1 MLKKLDK
8 ISYWIT
14 MGATINFAVMVIFT
28 AIFKAVV
35 NVWQV
40 GNNLLTISTN
50 LSVYSFF
57 MIGVAIYISTKINN
71 VLKEEKEKSRIKN
84 GELEKAS

>member
-14 MGATINFAVMVIFT
+14 MGATINFAVMVILT
-28 AIFKAVV
+28 VIFKVVV

-40 GNNLLTISTN
+40 GSNLLTISTN

-57 MIGVAIYISTKINN
+57 MIGVAIYVSTKINN
-71 VLKEEKEKSRIKN
+71 VLKEAKEKSKIKN
-84 GELEKAS
+84 GELKKAS

>member
-1 MLKKLDK
+1 MIKKLDK

-14 MGATINFAVMVIFT
+14 MGATINFAVMVILT

-40 GNNLLTISTN
+40 GSNLLTISTN

-71 VLKEEKEKSRIKN
+71 VLKEAREKSKIKN

>member
-14 MGATINFAVMVIFT
+14 MGATINFAVMVILT

-40 GNNLLTISTN
+40 GSNLLTISTN
-50 LSVYSFF
+50 LSIYSFF

-71 VLKEEKEKSRIKN
+71 VLKEVREKSKIKN

>member
-14 MGATINFAVMVIFT
+14 MGATINFAVMVILT

-40 GNNLLTISTN
+40 GSNLLTISTN
-50 LSVYSFF
+50 LSIYSFF

-71 VLKEEKEKSRIKN
+71 VLKEVKEKSRIRN
-84 GELEKAS
+84 EELEKAS

>member
-14 MGATINFAVMVIFT
+14 MGATINFAIMTILTVIFK
-28 AIFKAVV
+28 IIV

-40 GNNLLTISTN
+40 GSNLLTISTN
-50 LSVYSFF
+50 LSVYSLFL
-57 MIGVAIYISTKINN
+57 IGVAIYISTKINN
-71 VLKEEKEKSRIKN
+71 VLKEVKEKSRISN

>member
-14 MGATINFAVMVIFT
+14 MGATINFAVMVILT

-40 GNNLLTISTN
+40 GSNLLTISTN
-50 LSVYSFF
+50 LSIYSFF

-71 VLKEEKEKSRIKN
+71 VLKEVKEKSRIRN

>member
-14 MGATINFAVMVIFT
+14 MGATINFAVMVILT

-40 GNNLLTISTN
+40 GSNLLTISTN

-71 VLKEEKEKSRIKN
+71 VLKEAKEKSRIKN

>member
-14 MGATINFAVMVIFT
+14 MGATINFAVMVILT

-40 GNNLLTISTN
+40 GSNLLTISTN

-71 VLKEEKEKSRIKN
+71 VLKEAREKSKIKN

>member
-14 MGATINFAVMVIFT
+14 MGATINFAVMTILT

-35 NVWQV
+35 SIWQV
-40 GNNLLTISTN
+40 GSNLLTISTN

-71 VLKEEKEKSRIKN
+71 VLKEAKEKSRIKN

>member
-14 MGATINFAVMVIFT
+14 MGATINFAVMVILT

-71 VLKEEKEKSRIKN
+71 VLKEVKEKSRIKN
-84 GELEKAS
+84 EELKKAS

>member
-1 MLKKLDK
+1 MIKKLDR

-14 MGATINFAVMVIFT
+14 MGATINFAIMVILT

-40 GNNLLTISTN
+40 GSNLLTIGTN

-71 VLKEEKEKSRIKN
+71 VLKEAKEKSRIKN

>member
-14 MGATINFAVMVIFT
+14 MGATINFAVMVILT

-40 GNNLLTISTN
+40 GSNLLTISTN

-57 MIGVAIYISTKINN
+57 MIGAAIYISTKINN
-71 VLKEEKEKSRIKN
+71 VLKEAREKSKIKN
-84 GELEKAS
+84 GELKKAS